1 MTRKRTILFLSILLA
16 LLLVPT
22 VLPYLIGHL
31 LLPFWAYLLYAF
43 ILLVNAGIYLVNRL
57 WLIDRFFVKGRLG
70 AFVVWN
76 LVLVLACVTLEI
88 FVLDLSGRATIGE
101 GVAVSSVLDMGTK
114 VSQRILP
121 PILGCIMVLTALA
134 VALSDEWRLAA
145 FKYREAQQRNEWL
158 VRDFDSL
165 KGQVDA
171 LRRREAAPAAD
182 AIAVKVDLV
191 MTKVPLDDILYVKAD
206 GDYIVIHKADGKTLM
221 TLMTLKALE
230 KQLPF
235 DRFCRTHRSWIVNVD
250 KARGIR
256 DGKILVGDAVIPLSD
271 SCKAAFFE
279 LLSHKSIFLKAE
291 PTVLKEK

>member
-1 MTRKRTILFLSILLA
+1 MA
-16 LLLVPT
+16 
-22 VLPYLIGHL
+22 LPYLIGRIV
-31 LLPFWAYLLYAF
+31 LPAWAYLLYAS
-43 ILLVNAGIYLVNRL
+43 IILVNAGVYLVNRL
-57 WLIDRFFVKGRLG
+57 CLIDRFFIKGRIWHYVG
-70 AFVVWN
+70 WN
-76 LVLVLACVTLEI
+76 CLLFLFA
-88 FVLDLSGRATIGE
+88 
-101 GVAVSSVLDMGTK
+101 VAVQLLFLDITGSFKIGDGLTVSQALDYGTQ
-114 VSQRILP
+114 VSQRVFCSVLGVLMIL
-121 PILGCIMVLTALA
+121 ASLA
-134 VALSDEWRLAA
+134 VAMSDEWRQAA
-145 FKYREAQQRNEWL
+145 FKYSESARENERL
-158 VRDFDSL
+158 ERDIDSL

-171 LRRREAAPAAD
+171 LRRHEAAPAAD
-182 AIAVKVDLV
+182 SIAVKVDLM

-206 GDYIVIHKADGKTLM
+206 GDFIVIHKADGKTLM
-221 TLMTLKALE
+221 TLMTLKSLE